1 VLAEKIAATATVVPK
16 SASESIP
23 LPFHEFGVPMV
34 QTKYGMKN
42 TIAD

>member
-16 SASESIP
+16 SANELIP
-23 LPFHEFGVPMV
+23 LPFHEFGDPTV

-42 TIAD
+42 TMTD